1 MYWPPINTIYY
12 SVRIVLSSFVDYLQF
27 NFWLANKCLLIF
39 RLSAKLIKRSQSTHK
54 RVQRLLHEV
63 KRKIP
68 SRNNSNFE
76 FSNTKGKSYQW
87 SCMEI
92 WELGLVPSY
101 TVFFFFLLT
110 SLYFLNII
118 NKKSAWSFDL
128 IEFWIFVLTIKLLL
142 FRNFYIIF
150 SGSFFHNVFPGEEV
164 GNWRRKKTD
173 FISFLT
179 FFL

>member
-1 MYWPPINTIYY
+1 MK
-12 SVRIVLSSFVDYLQF
+12 S
-27 NFWLANKCLLIF
+27 
-39 RLSAKLIKRSQSTHK
+39 
-54 RVQRLLHEV
+54 

-92 WELGLVPSY
+92 CTMPTTCKFFFKLRKTLIEMRSYFQFSVRYWELGLVPSY
-101 TVFFFFLLT
+101 TVFFFFFLLT

-118 NKKSAWSFDL
+118 NKKLAWSFDL